1 MTQPPLIFDAPAD
14 TYTARVAQRFLSQ
27 PGVWIDGLELA
38 RVGGMYGW
46 RTRVSECR
54 VGGMRIDNRQ
64 RKVGRRT
71 VSEYAYFPFE
81 G

>member
-1 MTQPPLIFDAPAD
+1 MTQPTLFDAPAD
-14 TYTARVAQRFLSQ
+14 TYTARVAQLFRSQ
-27 PGVWIDGLELA
+27 PKTWLDGLEIA

-54 VGGMRIDNRQ
+54 VSGMRIDNRQ